1 MLANLARAALDLV
14 LPPLCACCDAP
25 VAAPG
30 QLCAACF
37 MQCSFISDPVCRTC
51 GLPFPTREE
60 AGLLR
65 LCQNCMRAKP
75 AWHQARA
82 ALLYDDAAKKL
93 ILPLKHADRA
103 ENISVLALH
112 MHRAGAALLARAECL
127 VPVPLHRRRLLQR
140 RYNQAALLAHAIG
153 RRAGIKVVAD
163 ALERRRPTAS
173 LGGLTAAE
181 RRDVLEGAIFVRQR
195 RLAAIAGRRVLLIDD
210 VLTSGATA
218 AACAAALLD
227 AGAANVDVLVAS
239 RVPAPHHGEEGHGE
253 EWRGG
258 DGQSTESDT
267 DDADD

>member
-1 MLANLARAALDLV
+1 
-14 LPPLCACCDAP
+14 
-25 VAAPG
+25 
-30 QLCAACF
+30 
-37 MQCSFISDPVCRTC
+37 
-51 GLPFPTREE
+51 
-60 AGLLR
+60 
-65 LCQNCMRAKP
+65 
-75 AWHQARA
+75 
-82 ALLYDDAAKKL
+82 LYDDAAKKL
-93 ILPLKHADRA
+93 ILPLNHADRA
-103 ENISVLALH
+103 ENIFVLALH

-153 RRAGIKVVAD
+153 RRAGINVVAD

-181 RRDVLEGAIFVRQR
+181 RRDVLSGAIFVRQR
-195 RLAAIAGRRVLLIDD
+195 RRAGIAGRRVLLIDD

-239 RVPAPHHGEEGHGE
+239 RVPAPRNGEEG
-253 EWRGG
+253 RGNAALK
-258 DGQSTESDT
+258 TESVS